1 MKKFLI
7 LLLLIVT
14 TLFSVGC
21 KERSKY
27 DDQISQLRN
36 DVLKYDCEEFTLT
49 LYAEIIETPLV
60 SDGVKGKT
68 ENTLT
73 FKLKN
78 NNPSCNFENCSLN
91 FSINGKSYAKNFEF
105 KQIPTL
111 LNCSVTVE
119 SLPSSTL
126 DVTLTINGKSQAI
139 TLKSVKNKSTKSYG
153 EVLKRLK
160 KEESF
165 ASKLENAE
173 LRIRLINND
182 GYDYWYVGLITKE
195 KTISYLLDGETLEI
209 IARKED

>member
-1 MKKFLI
+1 MKKLLI

-14 TLFSVGC
+14 LLFTFSC

-36 DVLKYDCEEFTLT
+36 DVLKYECQEYTLT
-49 LYAEIIETPLV
+49 AYAEIIETPL
-60 SDGVKGKT
+60 SNDGVKGKT
-68 ENTLT
+68 EKTLI

-78 NNPSCNFENCSLN
+78 NNPSCNFENCSLS
-91 FSINGKSYAKNFEF
+91 FSINGKSYAKNFDF

-111 LNCSVTVE
+111 LNCSVKVDN
-119 SLPSSTL
+119 LPKTL
-126 DVTLTINGKSQAI
+126 DVMLTINGKSQTI

-153 EVLKRLK
+153 EVLKKLK

-165 ASKLENAE
+165 SNKLKNAE

-182 GYDYWYVGLITKE
+182 GHDYWYVGLVTKE
-195 KTISYLLDGETLEI
+195 KTSSYLLDGETLEI